1 MAARL
6 EAARLRQLE
15 EVVAIN
21 EDTEEVE
28 DDEAE
33 IEESFPSRLAWSHV
47 LLDPALLCVELRRH
61 RFQAM
66 VSAAMGCLPL
76 LGWHTLSRAAPR
88 NVGPPANKFD
98 KNGNYNLGITDQLIF
113 PEIDYEQVD
122 QMLGLNITIVTSAK
136 NSKEGLAL
144 LNKIGIPFSK

>member
-1 MAARL
+1 MIKEQAANAARL

-15 EVVAIN
+15 EVVVVAEPEGVATKGAPSMRWTDTQLARMEEVVAIN
-21 EDTEEVE
+21 EDNEEVE

-33 IEESFPSRLAWSHV
+33 IGEGFPSRLAWLHV

-76 LGWHTLSRAAPR
+76 LGWHTA
-88 NVGPPANKFD
+88 
-98 KNGNYNLGITDQLIF
+98 
-113 PEIDYEQVD
+113 
-122 QMLGLNITIVTSAK
+122 
-136 NSKEGLAL
+136 
-144 LNKIGIPFSK
+144 